1 MKATLAILI
10 AGLIFLATPMPA
22 TAHDTGRH
30 HDRGVK
36 EVKTW
41 SKDRH
46 GTRHDYRHPSRY
58 DQRAEKHLRHRVREQ
73 RRDIR
78 QLKRQVNRYE
88 DRRDARR
95 PYYAK
100 PVVVRPAPF
109 RSAMFLGF
117 PHLVFNIDW

>member
-1 MKATLAILI
+1 MKATLTILI
-10 AGLIFLATPMPA
+10 AGLIFLATPILA

-41 SKDRH
+41 SKDRY
-46 GTRHDYRHPSRY
+46 GTRHDYRHPSRH
-58 DQRAEKHLRHRVREQ
+58 DRRAKKRLQHKVREQ

-78 QLKRQVNRYE
+78 QLKRQINRYE
-88 DRRDARR
+88 RRRDARR
-95 PYYAK
+95 PHYAK
-100 PVVVRPAPF
+100 PVVVRPVPF